1 MQKKNYTPEYK
12 AQVVLEILKE
22 EKKIGEIASAHELNV
37 KMLHSWRKE
46 FLANIGRVFG
56 ETKIEK
62 NVREKEK
69 QLEQER
75 KELMEKLGELTV
87 ENDWLKKK
95 SIEIFGKK

>member
-1 MQKKNYTPEYK
+1 MQKRNFTPEYK

-22 EKKIGEIASAHELNV
+22 EKKIGEIAAEHDLNV
-37 KMLHSWRKE
+37 KMLHSWKKE
-46 FLANIGRVFG
+46 FMENIGRIFG
-56 ETKIEK
+56 ETRIEK

-69 QLEQER
+69 KLDQDR
-75 KELMEKLGELTV
+75 KEIMAKLGELTV